1 MFSKL
6 LWGNKQLLVVCEAAR
21 PALVAR
27 GQPRPGRPPG
37 PCCCREAEAS
47 GRAGS
52 RSPQGGGGGASS
64 GCVMGLWLAWRLVRE
79 LFLLGCSWSGRR

>member
-6 LWGNKQLLVVCEAAR
+6 LWGNKQLLVVCEGSKGGLLGGSLGLGGPQAPAA
-21 PALVAR
+21 V
-27 GQPRPGRPPG
+27 GRL
-37 PCCCREAEAS
+37 RRAA
-47 GRAGS
+47 RAGS